1 MLLDVRGEICPFPM
15 KKVREALERFP
26 ADEVLEVLVDHPPAI
41 DTIRMLANRMGF
53 LMEVQTAGSGE
64 WRITL
69 RRRMEEA

>member
-1 MLLDVRGEICPFPM
+1 
-15 KKVREALERFP
+15 
-26 ADEVLEVLVDHPPAI
+26 VLEVKVDHPPAL

-69 RRRMEEA
+69 HRRPEEA

>member
-15 KKVREALERFP
+15 KKVLEALERLP
-26 ADEVLEVLVDHPPAI
+26 ADEVLEVLVDHPPAL

-69 RRRMEEA
+69 HRHMQEA